1 MKTVLGLNL
10 YDIKEVAEMLSVTT
24 TSIHNYIRRKLL
36 IGQKIGGRWYV
47 SEENVRAFVSG
58 GTEPRN
64 RD

>member
-1 MKTVLGLNL
+1 MKTVLGVNL

-47 SEENVRAFVSG
+47 SEENVKSFVNGSTG
-58 GTEPRN
+58 LK
-64 RD
+64 DK